1 MEQTDGRPS
10 MSNIG
15 TELLGLEGRSAV
27 VTGATSGIGRE
38 TTRLLSNLGTN
49 VVAVGRTFR
58 DDWSKWGGT
67 GKVIKLQADVSDPSK
82 AEEAV
87 ATCVE
92 KFGKIDILVNNAG
105 MIKGGSILDFK
116 KEDWDRIMEVN
127 LGGYRNF
134 AKAAAIAM
142 TKAKTDGRIVNVASV
157 DGLEAEPGV
166 LAYSASKGAIIMLT
180 RCIALELAPYG
191 IRVNAIAPGWVDTPM
206 GTGVLDPKS
215 RAIVDKKIPLG
226 YIAPPEEIA
235 RSVIFLASDLAR
247 YMTGAT
253 MVADGG
259 LTIDISIPGLTYE

>member
-1 MEQTDGRPS
+1 
-10 MSNIG
+10 
-15 TELLGLEGRSAV
+15 
-27 VTGATSGIGRE
+27 
-38 TTRLLSNLGTN
+38 

-58 DDWSKWGGT
+58 EGWSKWAGT
-67 GKVIKLQADVSDPSK
+67 GDVVKFQADVSDPSK

-87 ATCVE
+87 TTCVE

-105 MIKGGSILDFK
+105 MIKGGSILTFK

-134 AKAAAIAM
+134 ARAAATAM
-142 TKAKTDGRIVNVASV
+142 TRAKTKGRIVNVASV
-157 DGLEAEPGV
+157 DGLEAEPDV
-166 LAYSASKGAIIMLT
+166 LAYSASKGAILMLT
-180 RCIALELAPYG
+180 RCVALELAPYG

-206 GTGVLDPKS
+206 GTGLLDPKS
-215 RAIVDKKIPLG
+215 RIAVDKKIPLG

-235 RSVIFLASDLAR
+235 RSVVFLASDLAR

>member
-1 MEQTDGRPS
+1 
-10 MSNIG
+10 MSSTA
-15 TELLGLEGRSAV
+15 TELLGLKGKSAV

-58 DDWSKWGGT
+58 DDWSTWGGT
-67 GKVIKLQADVSDPSK
+67 GKVIKFQADVSDPTR

-87 ATCVE
+87 STCVE

-134 AKAAAIAM
+134 AKAAAM
-142 TKAKTDGRIVNVASV
+142 TMTRAKTEGRIVNVASV

-166 LAYSASKGAIIMLT
+166 LAYSASKGAIMMLT

-206 GTGVLDPKS
+206 GTGVLDAKS
-215 RAIVDKKIPLG
+215 RIVVDKKIPLG

-247 YMTGAT
+247 YMTGAV